1 VPAALSTLRTGLA
14 NALATIANL
23 RVYELV
29 PDNPQHPSATVRV
42 DRVSFDS
49 TMARGSDEFE
59 FIVTVVVG
67 RADDRTAQTKLE
79 TYIAGTGSQSVKA
92 ALESD
97 PTLGGVAM
105 ACRVQAAQNIGTL
118 ERPDGTSLLA
128 VDFIISVY
136 A

>member
-1 VPAALSTLRTGLA
+1 MPAALSTLRAGIAT
-14 NALATIANL
+14 ALGSIANL

-67 RADDRTAQTKLE
+67 RADDRSAQTKLE
-79 TYIAGTGSQSVKA
+79 TYVAGTGSQSVKA

-118 ERPDGTSLLA
+118 ERADGTSLLA
-128 VDFIISVY
+128 VDFIVSVY